1 MLTYDLQ
8 VLVTHHVDL
17 VLPGAHY
24 LVRMLDGRID
34 TQGVVADLRAQ
45 GVLEVIEHSAMI
57 DAHKLSL
64 VENKVVEES
73 LNDDTPKPDDVIKK
87 PRKLVKDEHREI
99 GSVKWSVYKTYLKA
113 SYVISKSL
121 DPF

>member
-1 MLTYDLQ
+1 LLTYDLQ

>member
-45 GVLEVIEHSAMI
+45 GVLEGIEHSAMI